1 MTTTPIF
8 GTIAKKEKTMKLLIL
23 KSLENLWHVVDEIE
37 HTADMSGEDHII
49 KQLKGIAFRYDKAF
63 SDLFDALDEELPDE
77 ET

>member
-1 MTTTPIF
+1 
-8 GTIAKKEKTMKLLIL
+8 MKLLIL
-23 KSLENLWHVVDEIE
+23 KSLENLWHVVDEVE

-63 SDLFDALDEELPDE
+63 SDLFDALDVVDEDDIQVGFTNQEELPDE